1 MKEEITMSLFLH
13 KEDGSARWVCD
24 ITNTKQKINDMVRD
38 LNISTPERIR
48 FSVDP
53 VDTDN

>member
-38 LNISTPERIR
+38 LNISTPERVR